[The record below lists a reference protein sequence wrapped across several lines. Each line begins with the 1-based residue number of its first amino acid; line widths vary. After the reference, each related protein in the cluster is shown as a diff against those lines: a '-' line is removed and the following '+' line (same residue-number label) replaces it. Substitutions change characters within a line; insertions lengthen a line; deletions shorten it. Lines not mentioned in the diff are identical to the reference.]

1 MIRRKTIVGL
11 CLLCALAASALA
23 AQGASA
29 SKGTTAFTCKKT
41 EKGGAGFSKAHCK
54 AADAVGSGA
63 AYEHVAVAEGT
74 QTEISGTNA
83 KTSSNTES
91 TQAVKLK
98 NTLAGVTYEISVGK
112 VSGIGSVTNA
122 RDSETGEHYVHG
134 AAIVSFEE
142 LTINPATCSV
152 EGGKITSKE
161 LVVTTK
167 GQGDFV
173 KFAPAVAGGQL
184 TEYTLVGA
192 ECGLNATWK
201 VYGTIKC
208 PADGAT
214 ITCTHNTLTSE
225 KTLREG
231 NPTTGAIT
239 GIEGSMTLSAKD
251 PTAGDKEFT
260 ALSPTTVETP

>member
-1 MIRRKTIVGL
+1 MTRRKTIVGL

-63 AYEHVAVAEGT
+63 AYEHVAIAEGT
-74 QTEISGTNA
+74 QTEISGTNE
-83 KTSSNTES
+83 KTGSNTES
-91 TQAVKLK
+91 TPSVKLK
-98 NTLAGVTYEISVGK
+98 NTLAGVTYEVNVGK
-112 VSGIGSVTNA
+112 VSGLGTVTNA
-122 RDSETGEHYVHG
+122 KDPETGEHYVHG
-134 AAIVSFEE
+134 TAKVTFEE
-142 LTINPATCSV
+142 LTLNPSSCKV

-161 LVVTTK
+161 LKVTTK

-173 KFAPAVAGGQL
+173 KFEPAEGNVL
-184 TEYTLVGA
+184 TEYTITGCP
-192 ECGLNATWK
+192 ELNATWK
-201 VYGTIKC
+201 MYGTVKC

-214 ITCTHNTLTSE
+214 VICTHNTLTSE

-231 NPTTGAIT
+231 SPVGAIS

-260 ALSPTTVETP
+260 ALSATTVETP